1 MVRVGVIGIGHL
13 GAIHTKLWQQS
24 SVAKLIGLYDV
35 DFSRATEIA
44 NQYSCTAFESIS
56 SLLDSVDAVTIASS
70 TNSHYEI
77 AKQCI
82 LQGKHCFIEKPITET
97 YIQAQELITLAEI
110 HSVSLQIGHVE
121 RFNPA
126 MVALSSYS
134 IKPKFI
140 EAHRLS
146 QFKPRAI
153 DVSVVHD
160 LMIHD
165 IDIVLWLVGGTVV
178 NVDAN
183 GVGVITPTVD
193 IANARLT
200 FDNGCVANLTASRL
214 SVQAMRKIRMFQ
226 ENTYFSLDFAKSELE
241 IFRITDAAVQPSQ
254 QATMLGTIEAGL
266 VKKNIVYEKPTVIPT
281 NAIEQE
287 HISFIQAIE
296 GKKPI
301 AVTAFDAAEAL
312 RIVEI
317 IQEQCLSKL

>member
-1 MVRVGVIGIGHL
+1 MIRIGVIGIGHL
-13 GAIHTKLWQQS
+13 GAIHTKLWANSPTASLVGIFDVS
-24 SVAKLIGLYDV
+24 S
-35 DFSRATEIA
+35 SRTEEIA
-44 NQYSCTAFESIS
+44 QLHNCISFDSIEAMI
-56 SLLDSVDAVTIASS
+56 DEVDAVTIAST
-70 TNSHYEI
+70 TNTHFEI

-82 LQGKHCFIEKPITET
+82 QAGKHCFIEKPITES
-97 YIQAQELITLAEI
+97 YQQAQELIALAKE
-110 HSVSLQIGHVE
+110 HSVILQVGHVE

-126 MVALSSYS
+126 MVALSEYS
-134 IKPKFI
+134 VQPKFI

-165 IDIVLWLVGGTVV
+165 IDIVLWLVQSPVKSIDASGV
-178 NVDAN
+178 NVL
-183 GVGVITPTVD
+183 TPTID

-200 FDNGCVANLTASRL
+200 FENGCVANLTASRL

-241 IFRITDAAVQPSQ
+241 IFRIADADLPQSQ
-254 QATMLGTIEAGL
+254 QATMLGTIDAGTI
-266 VKKNIVYEKPTVIPT
+266 KKSIYYDKPTVTPT

-287 HISFIQAIE
+287 HISFVKAIE
-296 GKKPI
+296 GIAPI
-301 AVTAFDAAEAL
+301 AVTADDGSEAL
-312 RIVEI
+312 RIVEL

>member
-1 MVRVGVIGIGHL
+1 MIRIGVIGIGHL
-13 GAIHTKLWQQS
+13 GAIHTKLWANSLTASLVGIFDVS
-24 SVAKLIGLYDV
+24 SIR
-35 DFSRATEIA
+35 SEEIA
-44 NQYSCTAFESIS
+44 QLHNCTSFNSIET
-56 SLLDSVDAVTIASS
+56 LIDSVDAVTIASS
-70 TNSHYEI
+70 TNTHFEI

-82 LQGKHCFIEKPITET
+82 QAGKHCFIEKPITES
-97 YIQAQELITLAEI
+97 YQQAQELIALAKE
-110 HSVSLQIGHVE
+110 HSVILQVGHVE

-126 MVALSSYS
+126 MVALSEYS
-134 IKPKFI
+134 VQPKFI

-165 IDIVLWLVGGTVV
+165 IDIVLWLVQSPVKSIDASGV
-178 NVDAN
+178 NVL
-183 GVGVITPTVD
+183 TPTID

-200 FDNGCVANLTASRL
+200 FENGCVANLTASRL

-241 IFRITDAAVQPSQ
+241 IFRIADADLPQSQ
-254 QATMLGTIEAGL
+254 QATMLGTIDAGTI
-266 VKKNIVYEKPTVIPT
+266 KRSIYYDKPTVTPT

-287 HISFIQAIE
+287 HISFVKAIE
-296 GKKPI
+296 GKAPI
-301 AVTAFDAAEAL
+301 AVTADDGSEAL
-312 RIVEI
+312 RIVEL

>member
-1 MVRVGVIGIGHL
+1 MIRIGIIGIGHL
-13 GAIHTKLWQQS
+13 GAIHTKLWAS
-24 SVAKLIGLYDV
+24 STVASLVGIFDV
-35 DFSRATEIA
+35 SASRTQEIA
-44 NQYSCTAFESIS
+44 HLNNSKAFDSIED
-56 SLLDSVDAVTIASS
+56 LLVNVDAVTIASS

-82 LQGKHCFIEKPITET
+82 LAGKHCFIEKPITES
-97 YIQAQELITLAEI
+97 YLQAQELIALAKE
-110 HSVSLQIGHVE
+110 HSVILQVGHVE

-126 MVALSSYS
+126 MVALSEYS
-134 IKPKFI
+134 VQPKFI

-165 IDIVLWLVGGTVV
+165 IDIVLWLVKSPVKTI
-178 NVDAN
+178 DAN
-183 GVGVITPTVD
+183 GVNVLTPNID

-200 FDNGCVANLTASRL
+200 FENGCVANLTASRL

-241 IFRITDAAVQPSQ
+241 IFRIADADLPQTQ
-254 QATMLGTIEAGL
+254 QATMLGTIDAGT
-266 VKKNIVYEKPTVIPT
+266 VKKSIYYDKPMVTPT

-287 HISFIQAIE
+287 HIAFVKAIE
-296 GKKPI
+296 GLAPI
-301 AVTAFDAAEAL
+301 AVTADDGSEAL
-312 RIVEI
+312 RIVEL
-317 IQEQCLSKL
+317 IQEQCLTKL

>member
-1 MVRVGVIGIGHL
+1 MDR
-13 GAIHTKLWQQS
+13 
-24 SVAKLIGLYDV
+24 
-35 DFSRATEIA
+35 
-44 NQYSCTAFESIS
+44 
-56 SLLDSVDAVTIASS
+56 LLSSVDAVTIASS
-70 TNSHYEI
+70 TNSHYDI

-82 LQGKHCFIEKPITET
+82 QAGKHCFIEKPITES
-97 YIQAQELITLAEI
+97 YQQAQELIALAKE
-110 HSVSLQIGHVE
+110 HSVILQVGHVE

-126 MVALSSYS
+126 MVALSEYS
-134 IKPKFI
+134 VNPKFI

-165 IDIVLWLVGGTVV
+165 IDIVLWLVQSPVKTI
-178 NVDAN
+178 DAN
-183 GVGVITPTVD
+183 GVNVLTPNID

-200 FDNGCVANLTASRL
+200 FENGCVANLTASRL

-241 IFRITDAAVQPSQ
+241 IFRITDSDLPQSQ
-254 QATMLGTIEAGL
+254 QATMLGTIDAGT
-266 VKKNIVYEKPTVIPT
+266 VKKSIYYDKPTVTPT

-287 HISFIQAIE
+287 HIAFVKAIE
-296 GKKPI
+296 GTAPI
-301 AVTAFDAAEAL
+301 AVTADDGSEAL
-312 RIVEI
+312 RIVEL